1 MAAETGGHVG
11 RKTFFLSGSNVL
23 NFGLTFSLF
32 VSYFT
37 VDIFAQHLRMPRKM
51 LA

>member
-11 RKTFFLSGSNVL
+11 RKTFFLSGYNVL

-32 VSYFT
+32 VLYFT